1 MKTLKLRKMGAPT
14 NENEIGNHRVRCK
27 FVSAEGRTVT
37 ADFGHMVLNPKA
49 HKKNR
54 KMNALH
60 CDMYINS
67 KGMGERR
74 YHVNKV
80 DVSTMSYTM
89 SDILKAVNSVSKT
102 CYDRV
107 EVVD

>member
-1 MKTLKLRKMGAPT
+1 MKTLKLHKMGANMT
-14 NENEIGNHRVRCK
+14 DNEIGNHRVRCK
-27 FVSAEGRTVT
+27 FISAEGRMVT
-37 ADFGHMVLNPKA
+37 ADFGHMTINPKA
-49 HKKNR
+49 NKKNR
-54 KMNALH
+54 KHNALH

-80 DVSTMSYTM
+80 DTSGMDYSM
-89 SDILKAVNSVSKT
+89 NDILKAVNSVSKT
-102 CYDRV
+102 CFDRV

>member
-1 MKTLKLRKMGAPT
+1 MKTLKLHKMGADMT
-14 NENEIGNHRVRCK
+14 ENEIGNHRVRCK
-27 FVSAEGRTVT
+27 FISAEGRTVT
-37 ADFGHMVLNPKA
+37 ADFGHMTLNPKA
-49 HKKNR
+49 NKKNR
-54 KMNALH
+54 KTNALH

-80 DVSTMSYTM
+80 DVSAMNYTK

-102 CYDRV
+102 CFDRV